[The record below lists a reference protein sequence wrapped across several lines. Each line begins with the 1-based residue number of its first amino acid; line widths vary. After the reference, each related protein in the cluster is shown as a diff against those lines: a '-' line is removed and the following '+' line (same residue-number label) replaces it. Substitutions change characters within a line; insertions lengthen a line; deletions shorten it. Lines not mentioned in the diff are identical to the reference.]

1 VGKGTKP
8 YKVHGTFPGSYL
20 KEIVVIGSN
29 KSEIVKVTEIPFTN
43 DEESPRT
50 PTRWCSGTPPPN
62 GCSERVAPNE
72 TAPSRPLAGRLRHA

>member
-29 KSEIVKVTEIPFTN
+29 KNEIVKVTEIPFTN
-43 DEESPRT
+43 DEEFAK
-50 PTRWCSGTPPPN
+50 N
-62 GCSERVAPNE
+62 ADALV
-72 TAPSRPLAGRLRHA
+72 